1 MKKSTIYGLLTL
13 LCALLT
19 VGATVYVISTGME
32 ASKLLVLAPMAAALV
47 FSNLMVRAKNERK

>member
-1 MKKSTIYGLLTL
+1 MKKSTLYGILAA

-19 VGATVYVISTGME
+19 IGATVYVISTGMT

-47 FSNLMVRAKNERK
+47 FSNLMVRARSERK

>member
-19 VGATVYVISTGME
+19 VGATIYVISTGME

-47 FSNLMVRAKNERK
+47 FSNLMVRARSEKK